1 MSVFLYAEINL
12 VCILAL
18 GIMACRILRTPRPDP
33 AWGLFIRMACCAI
46 ALFVT
51 DLVWNLAEHAP
62 TPVSAGHNFCLN
74 ACILFCPAPRPTCG
88 SSSPSAARA
97 RRSCSA
103 GRAGW

>member
-18 GIMACRILRTPRPDP
+18 GIMAGRILRTPRPDP

-62 TPVSAGHNFCLN
+62 TPVSAGRNFCLN
-74 ACILFCPAPRPTCG
+74 A
-88 SSSPSAARA
+88 SASRVVTWVLTV
-97 RRSCSA
+97 RRLRLSHLL
-103 GRAGW
+103 